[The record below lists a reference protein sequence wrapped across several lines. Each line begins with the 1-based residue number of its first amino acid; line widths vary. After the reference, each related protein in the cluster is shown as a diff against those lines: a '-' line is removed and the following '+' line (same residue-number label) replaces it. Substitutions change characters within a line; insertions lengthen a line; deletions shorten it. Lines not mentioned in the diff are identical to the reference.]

1 MDLNKEIKLSALFR
15 RRPKEADAD
24 PAAPD
29 AARDHVPPPDE
40 NGARASILKRDI
52 SFGRRKKS
60 ADDRPAR
67 KAKAPKRPR
76 GRREKKAAPVAQI
89 PLMRAFDLLPRED
102 AREVRRRR
110 PSTAQLVLAVVG
122 LVLVAAL
129 GSLFLLENARV
140 ADKERTRD
148 DLKAQLAAKNVP
160 AAEPET
166 QAVGS
171 DPALADERNR
181 RTTAVASALATRVA
195 WDRILRELALVLPDD
210 VWLTS
215 MSSSAGATAEGS
227 DPSAAPPTTSL
238 QLNGYTRAQE
248 GVARLLAR
256 MSVLPELEA
265 VQLVSSTTVELGKE
279 KVVEFTISATV
290 KSSPSGATT

>member
-1 MDLNKEIKLSALFR
+1 MDLNKEIKLSELFR
-15 RRPKEADAD
+15 RRPKEAGAD
-24 PAAPD
+24 RAAPE
-29 AARDHVPPPDE
+29 AARVDAPAEEAGP
-40 NGARASILKRDI
+40 RTSFLKRDLA
-52 SFGRRKKS
+52 FGRKKKR

-67 KAKAPKRPR
+67 KAEATKRPR
-76 GRREKKAAPVAQI
+76 GRREKTAAAVPQI

-166 QAVGS
+166 QAVGA

-215 MSSSAGATAEGS
+215 MSSATGATAAAS
-227 DPSAAPPTTSL
+227 DPSAPSPTTSL

-290 KSSPSGATT
+290 KSSPRGRTT